1 MNSKSRDDNNL
12 DGELPHASSC
22 LQKRSGYYSDKL
34 INMKDTVGR
43 VTLIC
48 YWNQIDNEIL

>member
-12 DGELPHASSC
+12 DGELPHVSSC